1 MGFQNFVPE
10 GGKNEGQG
18 KDGYLR
24 GILPV
29 SSSTIR
35 PVAFLLSWSC
45 LEFLAKIHFLF
56 FDACRARAKPQA
68 PAHCTPIAYAGA
80 LILYYYRSTTVAFI
94 LVDNCYTQ
102 LYGCSFNAS
111 VAE

>member
-1 MGFQNFVPE
+1 MAREKMDISGAS
-10 GGKNEGQG
+10 
-18 KDGYLR
+18 YLF
-24 GILPV
+24 LHPP
-29 SSSTIR
+29 SSR
-35 PVAFLLSWSC
+35 CLFAFLELFGVSRQNP
-45 LEFLAKIHFLF
+45 F